1 MEAVGRLSGGIAHDF
16 NNLLGVIIGYSQL
29 LKRALGADSHLVE
42 HVTEIEKAGDRA
54 AALTRQLLAFSRQQ
68 IPTPTVLNLN
78 DLMADMQK
86 MLPRLIGEDITVTM
100 GMAPE
105 LQSVRA
111 DHNQIEQVIM
121 NLAINSRDAMPA
133 GGELRIETKNVY
145 LDEIYTRLHP
155 GAKIGQYVCLS
166 VTDTRL

>member
-1 MEAVGRLSGGIAHDF
+1 
-16 NNLLGVIIGYSQL
+16 
-29 LKRALGADSHLVE
+29 
-42 HVTEIEKAGDRA
+42 
-54 AALTRQLLAFSRQQ
+54 
-68 IPTPTVLNLN
+68 
-78 DLMADMQK
+78 
-86 MLPRLIGEDITVTM
+86 M

-111 DHNQIEQVIM
+111 DRNQIEQVIV

-155 GAKIGQYVCLS
+155 GAKIGQ
-166 VTDTRL
+166 